1 MNFTFITFK
10 DNYGVFMKNDV
21 TPTPAIKQQC
31 PNANK
36 CMSRIS
42 QLLALPALF
51 GKAQ

>member
-1 MNFTFITFK
+1 MRTNFTFITFK

-21 TPTPAIKQQC
+21 FQIPAIKQQC

-42 QLLALPALF
+42 QLSALLALF
-51 GKAQ
+51 